1 MCIRDRS
8 NKPVS
13 LLWGVGKKFTNKLN
27 SDGIINIGQ
36 IQKIEIKEL
45 IDTEGAFLGDSYRL
59 EQLFTNL
66 IENTLRYTDSPGK
79 LEIQLKENK
88 EDILITFSD
97 SEPGVDPDVMDKV
110 FDRFFREEL
119 SRSREK
125 GGAGLGLAICHEIIE
140 AHSGTIKATT
150 SEHGGLSIEI
160 SLPKGDT

>member
-1 MCIRDRS
+1 
-8 NKPVS
+8 
-13 LLWGVGKKFTNKLN
+13 
-27 SDGIINIGQ
+27 
-36 IQKIEIKEL
+36 
-45 IDTEGAFLGDSYRL
+45 
-59 EQLFTNL
+59 
-66 IENTLRYTDSPGK
+66 LRYTDSPGK

-125 GGAGLGLAICHEIIE
+125 GGAGLGLAICHEIVE
-140 AHSGTIKATT
+140 AHSGKIKAKK

>member
-1 MCIRDRS
+1 MNIGSCLKEVIESYRDRLES
-8 NKPVS
+8 S
-13 LLWGVGKKFTNKLN
+13 E
-27 SDGIINIGQ
+27 
-36 IQKIEIKEL
+36 IEIKKL
-45 IDTEGAFLGDSYRL
+45 INADGAFLGDSYRL

-125 GGAGLGLAICHEIIE
+125 GGAGLGLAICHEIVE
-140 AHSGTIKATT
+140 AHSGKIKATK